1 MPRKTKLHEFA
12 RVVHTPSDL
21 ATLVASA
28 CGCEDSLVAGA
39 DSSYTVPHPDAPLS
53 DATWSGVLTV
63 EGEMTGDG
71 RYIENNALRWE
82 NLPLP
87 LRYSPA
93 DNGGHQGAVVVGRI
107 MTIERQADGT
117 IAGTGDFDLE
127 APYGVEAARL
137 AAKSAYGV
145 SVDMDDVSFE
155 VRVREQLLDEMDEQF
170 EAMMEGD
177 MPQRPAADANGYV
190 TVYEADSGDEMFA
203 MTESRIRAA
212 TMVDIPAFAGAAIT
226 LDNPDMELVEP
237 AELTLVAGAAP
248 LAPPSEWFDN
258 PDLPGPTALTVTED
272 GRVYGHLA
280 VWGTC
285 HTAYTGQCVEP
296 PHSPS
301 NYAYFRTGS
310 VLTAEGTE
318 VATGSITLDTLHAG
332 RNLSAVDT
340 ISHYEHTGRA
350 VARVAVGEDAYGIW
364 VAGATRSGLSDE
376 RMAALRAAPLSGDW
390 RRIGGSLE
398 LVAALAVN
406 SPGFPVPR
414 AQGLVASGQMYALVA
429 SGVVEPGVQTGI
441 LEGLDPD
448 DLKELRALAAER
460 RAARSRKADELAAAT
475 RKLRAA
481 ALAGK
486 VSI

>member
-1 MPRKTKLHEFA
+1 MHKKPKLHQFSK
-12 RVVHTPSDL
+12 VVHTPSDL
-21 ATLVASA
+21 ATLVASG
-28 CGCEDSLVAGA
+28 CGCDDSLVAGA

-53 DATWSGVLTV
+53 EATWSGVLTV

-71 RYIENNALRWE
+71 RIIDNNALRWE

-93 DNGGHQGAVVVGRI
+93 DHGGHQGAVVVGRI
-107 MTIERQADGT
+107 MTVERQADGRIT
-117 IAGTGDFDLE
+117 GTGDFDLE

-155 VRVREQLLDEMDEQF
+155 VRVKESLLDDMDEQF
-170 EAMMEGD
+170 EAMMEGET
-177 MPQRPAADANGYV
+177 PQRPAADDKGYV
-190 TVYEADSGDEMFA
+190 TVYEADSGDEVFG
-203 MTESRIRAA
+203 MTSSRIRAA

-237 AELTLVAGAAP
+237 EGLTLVAGAGP
-248 LAPPSEWFDN
+248 KAPPTEWFTN
-258 PDLPGPTALTVTED
+258 PDLPGPTALTVTPD

-301 NYAYFRTGS
+301 NYAYFRTGA

-350 VARVAVGEDAYGIW
+350 VARVAVGEDVYGIW
-364 VAGATRSGLSDE
+364 VAGYVQPGVSDE
-376 RMAALRAAPLSGDW
+376 KIDALRASPLSGDW
-390 RRIGGSLE
+390 RRIGGNLE

-429 SGVVEPGVQTGI
+429 SGVVEPGVQTGV
-441 LEGLDPD
+441 LEGLDPE

-460 RAARSRKADELAAAT
+460 RAARSRKADELAAST

-486 VSI
+486 VNI

>member
-1 MPRKTKLHEFA
+1 MHKKPKLHQFSK
-12 RVVHTPSDL
+12 VVHTPNDL
-21 ATLVASA
+21 AVLVASG
-28 CGCEDSLVAGA
+28 CGCEDSLVAAA
-39 DSSYTVPHPDAPLS
+39 DSSYTIPHPDAPLS
-53 DATWSGVLTV
+53 EATWSGVLTV

-107 MTIERQADGT
+107 MTAQREADGRIT
-117 IAGTGDFDLE
+117 ATGDFDLE

-155 VRVREQLLDEMDEQF
+155 VRVKEQLLDDMDEEF
-170 EAMMEGD
+170 EAMMDGEA
-177 MPQRPAADANGYV
+177 PERPAADANGYI
-190 TVYEADSGDEMFA
+190 TVYKADSGDEMFA

-226 LDNPDMELVEP
+226 LDNPDLELVEP
-237 AELTLVAGAAP
+237 SELTLVASGMQ
-248 LAPPSEWFDN
+248 APPTEWFTN
-258 PDLPGPTALTVTED
+258 PDLPGPTALTVTDD

-301 NYAYFRTGS
+301 SYAYFRTGA
-310 VLTAEGTE
+310 VLTADGNE

-350 VARVAVGEDAYGIW
+350 VADVSVGEDVYGIW
-364 VAGATRSGLSDE
+364 VAGYVRPGVNDE
-376 RMAALRAAPLSGDW
+376 KISALRASPLSGDW
-390 RRIGGSLE
+390 RRIGGNLE

-414 AQGLVASGQMYALVA
+414 TQGLVASGQMYALVA
-429 SGVVEPGVQTGI
+429 SGVVEPGVQSGV
-441 LEGLDPD
+441 LEVLDPE

-460 RAARSRKADELAAAT
+460 RAARSRKADELAAST